1 MDLGTILLLGL
12 SDKERLLQGRASFF
26 WETEIE
32 FMMRYHP
39 LNVACKG
46 LCDAASSAM
55 WFQEE
60 HGLQADELDRVIID
74 KYSSL
79 VFES

>member
-1 MDLGTILLLGL
+1 M
-12 SDKERLLQGRASFF
+12 K
-26 WETEIE
+26 

-60 HGLQADELDRVIID
+60 KGLPFDELDRVIID

>member
-1 MDLGTILLLGL
+1 MKLVV
-12 SDKERLLQGRASFF
+12 
-26 WETEIE
+26 
-32 FMMRYHP
+32 RYHP

-46 LCDAASSAM
+46 LFDAVSEAM

-60 HGLQADELDRVIID
+60 KGLQFDELDHVIID

-79 VFES
+79 IF

>member
-1 MDLGTILLLGL
+1 MN
-12 SDKERLLQGRASFF
+12 
-26 WETEIE
+26 

-55 WFQEE
+55 WFQEKKC
-60 HGLQADELDRVIID
+60 LPVDELDRLIID

-79 VFES
+79 IFEP